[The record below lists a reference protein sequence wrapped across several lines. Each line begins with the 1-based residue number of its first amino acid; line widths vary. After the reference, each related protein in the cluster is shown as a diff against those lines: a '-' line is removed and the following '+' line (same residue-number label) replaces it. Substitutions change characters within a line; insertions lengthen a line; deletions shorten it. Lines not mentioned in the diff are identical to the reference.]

1 MRGTVEISMYP
12 LNESFVEPIKAF
24 IERLNEY
31 QGLDVETNAT
41 STRVS
46 GEYDRVIAVVTGEMR
61 RVHSAGAPRAVFVLK
76 VLCSATTG

>member
-1 MRGTVEISMYP
+1 MRGIIEISMYP

-24 IERLNEY
+24 IERLNGHE
-31 QGLDVETNAT
+31 GLDVETNAT

-46 GEYDRVIAVVTGEMR
+46 GEYDLVIATVTEEMR
-61 RVHSAGAPRAVFVLK
+61 RVHSAGTPRVVFVLK